1 MSAGGDRPTAA
12 GKTDRRLRSI
22 WQQFSQPTGALGWL
36 VGHLMAFKNRERS
49 EWLMPLLDVQ
59 QDDHVLE
66 IGFGPGVDVRRVSA
80 AASGVRVAGI
90 DHSEEML
97 RQARKRNAAA
107 VREGRVDLRLGP
119 AFPLPF
125 PDAVFDRAFSV
136 NTVQFWPDRAV
147 GLAELHRVLKPGGLL
162 AIAIQPRSKGATEE
176 TTREW
181 GARLSA
187 ELQAAGFSQVRL
199 EFKDMR
205 PVPVV
210 CALGTK

>member
-1 MSAGGDRPTAA
+1 MSGHESRTPPAAAAGGW
-12 GKTDRRLRSI
+12 RRSF
-22 WQQFSQPTGALGWL
+22 WQQFSRPKGAWGWL
-36 VGHLMAFKNRERS
+36 VGHLMAIKNRERS
-49 EWLMPLLDVQ
+49 EWLMPLLNVQ
-59 QDDHVLE
+59 PNDRVLE
-66 IGFGPGVDVRRVSA
+66 IGFGPGVDVRRVSTA
-80 AASGVRVAGI
+80 APGVQVAGI

-125 PDAVFDRAFSV
+125 AAETFDRAFSV

-147 GLAELHRVLKPGGLL
+147 GFAELRRVLKPGGLL
-162 AIAIQPRSKGATEE
+162 AVAIQPRNLGATAE

-181 GARLSA
+181 GQRLSA

-199 EFKDMR
+199 EFKEMR

-210 CALGTK
+210 CALGTR